1 MGDMNAIVMEFVEE
15 GTEKVHQLE
24 RHLLQLEKNPAS
36 PDVVV
41 ELVRTVHTIKGATSF
56 LGFTKLCGL
65 AHDGEKLLA
74 RLRDGGLACSPP
86 IVNALL
92 SLVDAIREI
101 LSEISATGK
110 EGAKNYADLAKTLV
124 TLQKNG

>member
-1 MGDMNAIVMEFVEE
+1 MSEMNVIVNEFVEE

-24 RHLLQLEKNPAS
+24 RQLLQLEKNPAS
-36 PDVVV
+36 RDVLV
-41 ELVRTVHTIKGATSF
+41 ELFRTLHTIKGATSF

-74 RLRDGGLACSPP
+74 RLRDGGLACSPQ

-110 EGAKNYADLAKTLV
+110 EGAKDYADLAKTLV
-124 TLQKNG
+124 SLQKNR

>member
-1 MGDMNAIVMEFVEE
+1 MSEMNVIVNEFVEE
-15 GTEKVHQLE
+15 GTEKVQQLE

-36 PDVVV
+36 RDVLV
-41 ELVRTVHTIKGATSF
+41 ELFRILHTIKGATSF

-65 AHDGEKLLA
+65 AHDGEKLLV
-74 RLRDGGLACSPP
+74 RLRDGTLACSPP

-101 LSEISATGK
+101 LAEVSATGK
-110 EGAKNYADLAKTLV
+110 EGAKDYSNLAKTLV
-124 TLQKNG
+124 NLQKSS